1 MKKFELVNVQS
12 YEEASDL
19 LSHTPSGKANVLAGG
34 TDLLNGYKHA
44 ILKEHPEQVI
54 NLKTIP
60 DSSGIEI
67 QQDTITVKAMTRL
80 TDIAESNIVPT
91 ALKEAAKSVATPL
104 IRNLA
109 TIGGNICQDVRCWY
123 YRYPHEAGGR
133 IDCARK
139 DGETCYAIQG
149 DNRYHSI
156 FGGMKTH
163 ANACTHNCPAGTDIS
178 SYMNE
183 IRNGN
188 WDKAAQ
194 IIMQVNPMPMCTSRI
209 CPHPCQD
216 GCNQNRYGESVGI
229 HCVERTLGD
238 YILEHAEKFYQ
249 APETETEKKAAVIGA
264 GPGGLTAAYYLR
276 KQGHSVTVY
285 DSHEKA
291 GGVLQYGIPHY
302 RLPKHIV
309 DAFAAALANMG
320 IEFCMNTTVGTD
332 ISMEEITAQYDTVFI
347 GTGAWKQPFLG
358 IKGEEL
364 TEFGLDFLVEVNT
377 FLKNAVDGEV
387 LVCGGGNVAM
397 DVALTAKRM
406 GAKTVRLVCLEQRN
420 EMPASEEEVA
430 RAEEEGIELINGWG
444 LKSIMTDESGAAAG
458 LEAMRCTRVWDENG
472 RFAPSYDSND
482 IQIIKAKT
490 IIMATGQRVDLNF
503 LGESFGAQLK
513 TSRGLMDIDAETY
526 QTKHEK
532 IYAGGDAATGP
543 NIAIRAIHAGAAA
556 ARHMNRQMGQQ
567 PEAAITEN
575 GFLHYDTN
583 GIKNPVQAKL
593 QELPVEKRTLLE
605 EDSMSLTKEQ
615 AANEAKRC
623 MNCGCYS
630 VNASDISPVLL
641 ALDGTIV
648 TNKKEISASDFFTT
662 KLKAYDMLDQ
672 GELVT
677 AVTMPD
683 LDGYVS
689 GYEKSRIRTS
699 IDFALVSLAWA
710 YKLEDHVIVD
720 VRLAAGGAAP
730 VPVRLREVEQLLIG
744 KTPSAELAKEAGAL
758 AVKHAVPMEKNAYKV
773 NGLEALVTRM
783 IEEMK

>member
-19 LSHTPSGKANVLAGG
+19 LSAHSGNADVLAGG
-34 TDLLNGYKHA
+34 TDLLNSYKHA

-60 DSSGIEI
+60 NSSGIES
-67 QQDTITVKAMTRL
+67 DPNTITVKAMTRL
-80 TDIAESNIVPT
+80 TDIAESEVLPT
-91 ALKEAAKSVATPL
+91 ALKDAAKSVATPL

-149 DNRYHSI
+149 DNRYHSV

-238 YILEHAEKFYQ
+238 YILEHAETFYQ
-249 APETETEKKAAVIGA
+249 APENETGKKAAVIGA

-276 KQGHSVTVY
+276 KQGHAVTVY

-309 DAFAAALANMG
+309 DAFVAALANMG
-320 IEFCMNTTVGTD
+320 IKFQMNTTVGND
-332 ISMEEITAQYDTVFI
+332 ISMEEITAQYDTVFV
-347 GTGAWKQPFLG
+347 GTGAWKQPLLG

-377 FLKNAVDGEV
+377 FLKNAIDDEV

-406 GAKTVRLVCLEQRN
+406 GAKKVRLVCLEQRN

-444 LKSIMTDESGAAAG
+444 LKSIVTDETGAASG
-458 LEAMRCTRVWDENG
+458 LEAMRCTCVWDETG
-472 RFAPSYDSND
+472 KFAPTYDTND
-482 IQIIKAKT
+482 IQIINAKT
-490 IIMATGQRVDLNF
+490 IIMATGQRVDLSF
-503 LGESFGAQLK
+503 LGETFGAQLK
-513 TSRGLMDIDAETY
+513 TSRGLMDIDTETY

-543 NIAIRAIHAGAAA
+543 NIAIRAIRAGGAA
-556 ARHMNRQMGQQ
+556 ARHMSSQMGKKI
-567 PEAAITEN
+567 ETLTEKT
-575 GFLHYDTN
+575 GFLHYDVN
-583 GIKNPVQAKL
+583 GIKNPSQAKQ
-593 QELPVEKRTLLE
+593 QELPLEKRTLID

-615 AANEAKRC
+615 AAGEAKRC

-641 ALDGTIV
+641 AFDGTIV

-677 AVTMPD
+677 AVTVPN

-710 YKLEDHVIVD
+710 YKLENHVITD
-720 VRLAAGGAAP
+720 VRLAAGGVAP

-783 IEEMK
+783 AEAMK